1 MILCNFSESSY
12 NMSDVEGQLLAVYE
26 PNLIKDIL
34 TELYQHRGL
43 TAAQIISLNEKVG
56 FSTF

>member
-1 MILCNFSESSY
+1 
-12 NMSDVEGQLLAVYE
+12 MSDVEGQLLAVYE

-43 TAAQIISLNEKVG
+43 TASQIISLNEKVRVLPI
-56 FSTF
+56 